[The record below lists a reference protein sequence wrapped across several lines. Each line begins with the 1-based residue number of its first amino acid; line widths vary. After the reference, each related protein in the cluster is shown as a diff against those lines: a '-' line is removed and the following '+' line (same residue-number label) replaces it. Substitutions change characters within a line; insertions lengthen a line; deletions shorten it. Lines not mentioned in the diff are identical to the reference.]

1 MANPES
7 IKRSLHAGAPVLSPA
22 ESLLTVSGKE
32 LQQRE
37 EEEEKE
43 TGRFRMNKGR
53 QKKKKKTN
61 MSSGLQC
68 MRRETAGRKE
78 SVASGLGGVGASL

>member
-1 MANPES
+1 
-7 IKRSLHAGAPVLSPA
+7 
-22 ESLLTVSGKE
+22 
-32 LQQRE
+32 
-37 EEEEKE
+37 
-43 TGRFRMNKGR
+43 MNKGR

-68 MRRETAGRKE
+68 MRREIAGRKE